1 MGDRAWNPARLYDEY
16 RFSGSLPRRGLLV
29 NGRPALSALDPERVA
44 RYVLITV
51 RDPLCAYDEDPAE
64 QIAGHLETAERV
76 GRSGMFTTYTGTY
89 DGAAVTVVSGG
100 SGSPEAELIMHE
112 LLEFTAAD
120 TFVRVGG
127 SGGIHPRAAPGDIVV
142 STGVVRDEG
151 MTRAYIPASYPAVA
165 HHDVVLA
172 MSLAA
177 EELGCAYHQGVTRSS
192 DSDFVGVGRPGVGA
206 YFQPWHRDI
215 LETWARAG
223 ILNGDR
229 ESAAVVTLAA
239 LFGKRGGSV
248 CSVADNV
255 IADRAFTAGAGHV
268 AAVDVALRG
277 VARLAR
283 LDAARAATGGRVP
296 WRPVAAP
303 AGETAPA
310 AGESAGRL
318 TDDLPYPADNVAENR

>member
-1 MGDRAWNPARLYDEY
+1 MADHDWNPARPYDEY
-16 RFSGSLPRRGLLV
+16 RFADSLPRRGLLIG
-29 NGRPALSALDPERVA
+29 GRPALSGVDPERVA

-51 RDPLCAYDEDPAE
+51 RDPLCGYEDDPAE
-64 QIAGHLETAERV
+64 QIAGHLDRPERI
-76 GRSGMFTTYTGTY
+76 GRSGMFTTCTGSHQ
-89 DGAAVTVVSGG
+89 GVPVTVVSGG

-127 SGGIHPRAAPGDIVV
+127 SGGIHPKAAPGDIVV

-151 MTRAYIPASYPAVA
+151 MTRAYVPASYPAVV

-206 YFQPWHRDI
+206 YFQPWHQDI

-255 IADRAFTAGAGHV
+255 LAGRPFTAGAGHT
-268 AAVDVALRG
+268 AAIEVALRG
-277 VARLAR
+277 VAWLAR
-283 LDAARAATGGRVP
+283 LDAARAASDGRASWLP
-296 WRPVAAP
+296 GPV
-303 AGETAPA
+303 
-310 AGESAGRL
+310 S
-318 TDDLPYPADNVAENR
+318 TDVTEGPEM

>member
-1 MGDRAWNPARLYDEY
+1 MTGPDWNPARLYDEY

-29 NGRPALSALDPERVA
+29 DGRPALSGITPEQVA

-64 QIAGHLETAERV
+64 QFAGRLDDAERI
-76 GRSGMFTTYTGTY
+76 GSSGMFTVYTGGY
-89 DGAAVTVVSGG
+89 EGVPVTVVSGG
-100 SGSPEAELIMHE
+100 SGSPEAELVMHE
-112 LLEFTAAD
+112 LLEFTEAD

-127 SGGIHPRAAPGDIVV
+127 SGGIHPRAEPGDVV
-142 STGVVRDEG
+142 VTTGVVRDEG
-151 MTRAYIPASYPAVA
+151 MTRAYVPASYPAVA

-206 YFQPWHRDI
+206 YFQPWHQDV
-215 LETWARAG
+215 LEVWARAG
-223 ILNGDR
+223 VLNGDR
-229 ESAAVVTLAA
+229 ESAAIVTLAA

-255 IADRAFTAGAGHV
+255 VADRPFTAGAGHV
-268 AAVDVALRG
+268 AAMDVALRG
-277 VARLAR
+277 VVRLAR
-283 LDAARAATGGRVP
+283 LDAMRAASGGRVS
-296 WRPVAAP
+296 WRAASHP
-303 AGETAPA
+303 ANG
-310 AGESAGRL
+310 
-318 TDDLPYPADNVAENR
+318 VAEKH